1 MWVGVRPSADAKG
14 PLLRAGVL
22 GGVRGALLLLP
33 MRPLQTLLG
42 GRRPCYHGSLPAS
55 PTPPSRDPRGRLAAG
70 ASLDTAR
77 PAFAGGQA
85 VFPGCS
91 PGGGRYPAIAEGS
104 CSASVPAQ
112 RAGFRSPLSLPQLRP
127 REREARR
134 GQGQGAR
141 RPLVPEAPRPRP
153 PVSSSPPFRVL
164 CLSAIVLTPPPL
176 HPVVSALAPVDP
188 TAAARICSRLSGIV
202 SPVTSPRHGSSV
214 CLLSLM

>member
-1 MWVGVRPSADAKG
+1 M
-14 PLLRAGVL
+14 
-22 GGVRGALLLLP
+22 LP

-55 PTPPSRDPRGRLAAG
+55 PTPSSRDPRGRLAAG
-70 ASLDTAR
+70 ASVDTAR
-77 PAFAGGQA
+77 PAFAGGRA

-164 CLSAIVLTPPPL
+164 CLFYKRCSGSAIVLTPHPP

-202 SPVTSPRHGSSV
+202 SPVTSLRHGSSV